1 MISMEECYLIV
12 TPSSLGDVIHA
23 FPAVSLL
30 AKHKLQAKI
39 DRVVVSAFAGRIY
52 PENNCHRAIPTE
64 QAICSFLAEVSA

>member
-30 AKHKLQAKI
+30 AKHKPQAKI
-39 DRVVVSAFAGRIY
+39 DRVVISAFAGIY